1 MDPLPGAEASRDVGH
16 RLANV
21 MRMGTGIGIPQKEGE
36 APPEISHTRTFGMTV
51 TFLDDIRDRVHQCAG
66 REMGTTGVEE
76 VTMMNLIE
84 HRRESGGIMTDSVR
98 CCPPSTFS
106 P

>member
-1 MDPLPGAEASRDVGH
+1 
-16 RLANV
+16 
-21 MRMGTGIGIPQKEGE
+21 MGTGIGIPQKEGE
-36 APPEISHTRTFGMTV
+36 APPETGHTRTFGTTV
-51 TFLDDIRDRVHQCAG
+51 AFVDDTRDRVHQCAG
-66 REMGTTGVEE
+66 REMGTTGVEG

-98 CCPPSTFS
+98 CCSSATFS